1 MKKLVVF
8 ISWLV
13 LTILF
18 SSFTLS
24 AQSLNELKNKKDK
37 IESEIKYLNE
47 LIEKGSKSRSVS
59 LNKLS
64 VLNRKIEVREELII
78 NLKNEI
84 DYYNLLLSNNK
95 TEVSRLKEKLRFL
108 NKQYA
113 SVIYYSWKNRVPE
126 NKLIF
131 LFSSENFNQAY
142 KRLKYFKQY
151 SYYSM
156 KLAENINKTNDS
168 LINVNSDLIKIID
181 KKNVLLNS
189 HSKEKLVL
197 AQEKLGYKS
206 LISKLKN
213 QERSIKRKLDKQL
226 KYQSRLVAEIER
238 IIKENS
244 LRSKVTASDIN
255 LAREFSSNRGKLPWP
270 TQSGFVSSAYGL
282 HAHPVSKRTKIR
294 NDGIDITTN
303 ENSSCL
309 SVFSGVVSEVFNFPG
324 LNNIIMVRHGSY
336 LTVYANLKDVYVR
349 KGDVIKT
356 GQIIGKI
363 FTDPDDKKTVLKFQV
378 WKESQKMNPQDWLSR

>member
-1 MKKLVVF
+1 
-8 ISWLV
+8 
-13 LTILF
+13 
-18 SSFTLS
+18 
-24 AQSLNELKNKKDK
+24 
-37 IESEIKYLNE
+37 
-47 LIEKGSKSRSVS
+47 
-59 LNKLS
+59 
-64 VLNRKIEVREELII
+64 
-78 NLKNEI
+78 
-84 DYYNLLLSNNK
+84 
-95 TEVSRLKEKLRFL
+95 
-108 NKQYA
+108 
-113 SVIYYSWKNRVPE
+113 
-126 NKLIF
+126 
-131 LFSSENFNQAY
+131 
-142 KRLKYFKQY
+142 
-151 SYYSM
+151 M

-181 KKNVLLNS
+181 KKNVLLNT